1 MANCRATPKPCCAQ
15 GGDADVIRTE
25 LMFTRS
31 TTGLPDQTTTGWI
44 FKKQDAT
51 QLALANL
58 GSFPLV
64 TEKPEVMQT
73 ILGLHIAREK
83 KERNSGGF
91 CPFSGTSGENVT

>member
-15 GGDADVIRTE
+15 GGWDADVIRTE

-51 QLALANL
+51 ELALANL
-58 GSFPLV
+58 VSFPLV
-64 TEKPEVMQT
+64 TEKPEVIWK
-73 ILGLHIAREK
+73 IL
-83 KERNSGGF
+83 
-91 CPFSGTSGENVT
+91 